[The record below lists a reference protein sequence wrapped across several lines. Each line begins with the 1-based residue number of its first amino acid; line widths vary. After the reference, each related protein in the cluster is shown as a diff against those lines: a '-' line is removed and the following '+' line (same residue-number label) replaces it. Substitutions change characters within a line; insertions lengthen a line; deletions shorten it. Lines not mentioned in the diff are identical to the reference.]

1 LTAKLVVAYLA
12 WLLAAGALALL
23 FSLLI
28 GEVVALIGIVDSGSD
43 AQQTVAEVATIA
55 WFVLLAALPFLLR
68 SHILKSEQ

>member
-43 AQQTVAEVATIA
+43 SQQTVVEIATIA

>member
-43 AQQTVAEVATIA
+43 AQQTVVEVATIA

>member
-28 GEVVALIGIVDSGSD
+28 GEVVALIGIADSGSD
-43 AQQTVAEVATIA
+43 AQQTVVEVATIA

>member
-68 SHILKSEQ
+68 SHISKSE

>member
-43 AQQTVAEVATIA
+43 SQQTVVEVATIA
-55 WFVLLAALPFLLR
+55 WFLLLAALPFLLR

>member
-43 AQQTVAEVATIA
+43 AQQTVVEVATIA

-68 SHILKSEQ
+68 SHILKSEP